1 MFFHFFDVAVVNAYL
16 IWKHSKPADL
26 ALRMADNYSLL
37 DFRIDLAIQLAELND
52 TDRNLERHI
61 DLQGKS
67 VAEVQCTL
75 TRLAEQ
81 IERQQ
86 LGDILPQG
94 GGRFNSLA

>member
-1 MFFHFFDVAVVNAYL
+1 MNAYL

-26 ALRMADNYSLL
+26 ALHMADNYSLL

-52 TDRNLERHI
+52 TDRNLEGDM

-67 VAEVQCTL
+67 VAEVLCTL
-75 TRLAEQ
+75 TRHAEQ

-94 GGRFNSLA
+94 GGGWRFNSLA